1 MGEIVVG
8 GGGGGRR
15 RNRKKGRGGSG
26 ASGSTNGP
34 SSGGNNSATNASS
47 SGSGP
52 TSTTSASGRGGGGGR
67 PRSKRSGGR
76 GRGSGSS
83 GGAEGARYK
92 PNATSPLQLP
102 HVKVTIRNIID
113 SNKHSSI
120 NDILSSVKTFLDGAF
135 PSSKVAGDG
144 TVETDPYM
152 LAWRAEKEE
161 FDNAKS
167 MFAELASSSESAN
180 NDNGVPTTPTR
191 PFSSGWVYETTPSSL
206 PSNRLSLLPTSSQI
220 VTNLMSNQTDK
231 KISNTTNVNWV
242 VDTAMSQMMQECG
255 KNYLDYVGGKIVLD
269 EEGIV
274 EVGLAELVAKERK
287 KLSEIEDKKNKAAEE
302 TAIAEGESEQP
313 TVTNDEKKDDKVEE
327 VTAGIENLSTSDNNS
342 NNSKPTPPAV
352 KQQPLQREIIN
363 NVPAIRIRILSVT
376 PIKQSKRRGELGGKV
391 TLALYP
397 PDPCLL
403 FKDVCRDAGKM
414 AGDLQF
420 EKVKAKEEEE
430 DAAAKKKKEEAVKEE
445 AVVEGENGEVA
456 AASGSKE
463 NSNAEEVT
471 KATKPP
477 SPPPKKAAQP
487 PQIPYYPL
495 LSPAERS
502 RAVARSRVLMHRTI
516 EAMKIHAASSAG
528 SQSREVQWE
537 VMESASQKTWKN
549 RPHAMVQSLMEGK
562 ELSELVAEDYESAK
576 SGGGGG
582 VKKGRGR
589 GGGGVGFDAKYDS
602 TIEKSEDYKAFM
614 ESLKD
619 GSAAP
624 SYKDSKDAKKSDAKA
639 TATEEKP
646 VEVDEE
652 GRPLS
657 AIVIHMRAKQAAED
671 KVKAEARAAADKA
684 RAAANAVKEKARKEK
699 QKAKKEARRNKKKE
713 AARAKKRAEKG
724 GRTAGPS
731 SSSSI
736 ARPSSKSAAGPPP
749 GAMLLKKGGATIPK
763 SGFG

>member
-102 HVKVTIRNIID
+102 HVKVTIRNITH
-113 SNKHSSI
+113 STKHSSI

-231 KISNTTNVNWV
+231 KISNTSNVNWV

-255 KNYLDYVGGKIVLD
+255 KSYLDYVGGKIVLD

-287 KLSEIEDKKNKAAEE
+287 KLSEIEARKNKAAEE

-342 NNSKPTPPAV
+342 NSKPTPPAV
-352 KQQPLQREIIN
+352 KQQPQREIIN

-430 DAAAKKKKEEAVKEE
+430 DAAGKKKKEEISVSKQRRREYNNE
-445 AVVEGENGEVA
+445 AV
-456 AASGSKE
+456 
-463 NSNAEEVT
+463 
-471 KATKPP
+471 
-477 SPPPKKAAQP
+477 
-487 PQIPYYPL
+487 
-495 LSPAERS
+495 
-502 RAVARSRVLMHRTI
+502 
-516 EAMKIHAASSAG
+516 
-528 SQSREVQWE
+528 
-537 VMESASQKTWKN
+537 
-549 RPHAMVQSLMEGK
+549 
-562 ELSELVAEDYESAK
+562 
-576 SGGGGG
+576 
-582 VKKGRGR
+582 
-589 GGGGVGFDAKYDS
+589 F
-602 TIEKSEDYKAFM
+602 F
-614 ESLKD
+614 
-619 GSAAP
+619 
-624 SYKDSKDAKKSDAKA
+624 
-639 TATEEKP
+639 
-646 VEVDEE
+646 
-652 GRPLS
+652 
-657 AIVIHMRAKQAAED
+657 
-671 KVKAEARAAADKA
+671 
-684 RAAANAVKEKARKEK
+684 
-699 QKAKKEARRNKKKE
+699 
-713 AARAKKRAEKG
+713 
-724 GRTAGPS
+724 
-731 SSSSI
+731 
-736 ARPSSKSAAGPPP
+736 
-749 GAMLLKKGGATIPK
+749 
-763 SGFG
+763 